1 MKVSGIIVGL
11 FLIMGTL
18 FGVYGKAII
27 PNADANTVVPEL
39 LKLYLPPIIFG
50 LVLAG
55 FFAAIMSSAD
65 TILLIMSMTVV
76 HDLYQ
81 KTLGH
86 NLPHERLLRI
96 SRWTTLILGAIALI
110 IALAIFNVVH
120 LAIDATS
127 FFVALLPA
135 IVFGFYWKKA
145 TTSAALWSI
154 IIGMLTV
161 IVFLFISPVE
171 AFIPGLIV
179 SFITFF
185 IVNYFAIR
193 KQRLISSEVKT

>member
-1 MKVSGIIVGL
+1 M
-11 FLIMGTL
+11 
-18 FGVYGKAII
+18 
-27 PNADANTVVPEL
+27 
-39 LKLYLPPIIFG
+39 
-50 LVLAG
+50 
-55 FFAAIMSSAD
+55 
-65 TILLIMSMTVV
+65 
-76 HDLYQ
+76 
-81 KTLGH
+81 
-86 NLPHERLLRI
+86 
-96 SRWTTLILGAIALI
+96 I